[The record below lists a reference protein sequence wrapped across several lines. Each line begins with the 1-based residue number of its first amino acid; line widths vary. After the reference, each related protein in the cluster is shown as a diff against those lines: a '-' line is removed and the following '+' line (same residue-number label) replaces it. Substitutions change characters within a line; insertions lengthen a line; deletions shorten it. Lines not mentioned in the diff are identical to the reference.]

1 MNSFYRTSV
10 SQMDRSR
17 YPLNKSPLTPIT
29 EEDEI
34 PEGGDETQREETK
47 LDLDK
52 HLEYVAVCCDSQW
65 HRGRILAN
73 KDVVPGDDLDAAAAD
88 QVEKTYSV
96 LLVDAGRVVRNVRS
110 WDIRPLPSNFR
121 DVSIPVCKLTFPE
134 ISQFKDQKP
143 MEELARVLNLQDY
156 T

>member
-10 SQMDRSR
+10 SQMDRR

-29 EEDEI
+29 EEEEI
-34 PEGGDETQREETK
+34 PEGDETQEEKTMN
-47 LDLDK
+47 LDK

-73 KDVVPGDDLDAAAAD
+73 NDVVPGDDLDAAAD
-88 QVEKTYSV
+88 QMEKTYSV
-96 LLVDAGRVVRNVRS
+96 LLVDAGRVVRNIRS

-134 ISQFKDQKP
+134 ISQFKEQKP